1 MKICVFIPVIIPGES
16 VNGGVPKVF
25 LNTVDAFLN
34 AGHSVTCVIHHR
46 SSALIK
52 SLKERKVKNLE
63 WLELD
68 FEQPTLNMD
77 GGGLSKTK
85 LARKLFFLAL
95 SICKLR
101 LQIKQKFDI
110 VLAHDITA
118 TPYIISFKASKKIV
132 YLHSYRSFTNKLG
145 RFFLHIS
152 SLICRSYLSPT
163 NDIAQEMESINS
175 RIDVHVMETPVLT
188 NPIKVSSVKPD
199 PGELKLAYIGR
210 LSPIKQLE
218 EVITFV
224 ESLLN
229 YNLNL
234 QLDIWGEPM
243 DDVQRM
249 YKSKISKLIKEKK
262 LDRIVVLKGFCENP
276 VSTFKKY
283 NYSVLFSEG
292 EAIPLSGL
300 ESLMAGTPVIGTNVP
315 GLTDLIGQEERG
327 VYVPKNFKC
336 DDLLLEHL
344 TKKDFHIEDY
354 VNRFTL
360 KHWYNSFVRA
370 IL

>member
-1 MKICVFIPVIIPGES
+1 MKVCVFIPVIIPGES
-16 VNGGVPKVF
+16 INGGVPKVF
-25 LNTVDAFLN
+25 LNTVDAFLD
-34 AGHSVTCVIHHR
+34 AGHSVTCVVHHK

-52 SLKERKVKNLE
+52 SLKERKVEKLE

-77 GGGLSKTK
+77 GGGLSKMK
-85 LARKLFFLAL
+85 LAIKLFFLAF

-110 VLAHDITA
+110 VLAHDITS
-118 TPYIISFKASKKIV
+118 TPYIISFRAPKKIV
-132 YLHSYRSFTNKLG
+132 YLHSYRSFTNKIG
-145 RFFLHIS
+145 RFFLYVS
-152 SLICRSYLSPT
+152 SLICKSYLSPT
-163 NDIAQEMESINS
+163 NDIAKEMQSINS

-188 NPIKVSSVKPD
+188 NSIEVPVVKP
-199 PGELKLAYIGR
+199 GIGKLKLGYIGR

-218 EVITFV
+218 EVIAFV
-224 ESLLN
+224 ESLIS

-234 QLDIWGEPM
+234 ELDIWGEPM
-243 DDVQRM
+243 DDVQRI

-262 LDRIVVLKGFCENP
+262 LDKIIIFKGFCEDP
-276 VSTFKKY
+276 VSTFRRY
-283 NYSVLFSEG
+283 NYSILFSEG

-300 ESLMAGTPVIGTNVP
+300 ESLMAGTPVIGTYVP
-315 GLTDLIGQEERG
+315 GLIDLIGQEERG

-336 DDLLLEHL
+336 DDLFFKRL
-344 TKKDFHIEDY
+344 TDKDFYMEDY
-354 VNRFTL
+354 VNRFTF
-360 KHWYNSFVRA
+360 KHWYNSFEKA